1 MVYDFVELIRQE
13 AVFVFLFLF
22 LGFFVTFFFYY
33 PFLLIPFLPIGTTA
47 PFSWLDVYRD
57 G

>member
-1 MVYDFVELIRQE
+1 MVYDFVELIRLE
-13 AVFVFLFLF
+13 AILVFCFCFLVSL
-22 LGFFVTFFFYY
+22 LPFFYY

-47 PFSWLDVYRD
+47 PFSWLDVCRE